1 MAYYGEEEGLR
12 RTLPADKA
20 YLSQLQDKIAELELQ
35 VQRDAKIHEQLHR
48 LERENEDMRYRNI
61 DLETEVKYNREL
73 IEDYSNQRDEK
84 RRESITNP
92 FGARDAGQS

>member
-1 MAYYGEEEGLR
+1 
-12 RTLPADKA
+12 
-20 YLSQLQDKIAELELQ
+20 
-35 VQRDAKIHEQLHR
+35 
-48 LERENEDMRYRNI
+48 MRYRNI